1 LQVRRGEVTPPSQVT
16 GDDAVMVTMAPRIS
30 GRLIE
35 AIVRYDDHSR
45 PIADTYR
52 RVGHEAERLG
62 LTRPSYQRIRELVH
76 QVRNMRPR
84 LSVSDLVRIVCMP
97 LKGTDDG
104 LDRLHELGARP
115 IPIWGL
121 GNAERPRPP

>member
-1 LQVRRGEVTPPSQVT
+1 
-16 GDDAVMVTMAPRIS
+16 MAPRIS

-35 AIVRYDDHSR
+35 AIVRFDDQSR
-45 PIADTYR
+45 PIAETHR
-52 RVGHEAERLG
+52 RVAGEAERLG

-84 LSVSDLVRIVCMP
+84 LSVSDLVRIVCTP

-104 LDRLHELGARP
+104 LDRLHELGVRP
-115 IPIWGL
+115 IPLWGL
-121 GNAERPRPP
+121 GAGDQRPRPP

>member
-1 LQVRRGEVTPPSQVT
+1 
-16 GDDAVMVTMAPRIS
+16 MAPRIS

-35 AIVRYDDHSR
+35 AIVRLDDRGR
-45 PIADTYR
+45 PIAETYR
-52 RVGHEAERLG
+52 RVGAEAERLG

-84 LSVSDLVRIVCMP
+84 LSVSDLVRIVCTP

-104 LDRLHELGARP
+104 IDRLRELGVRP
-115 IPIWGL
+115 IPTWEL
-121 GNAERPRPP
+121 GSARRRPP

>member
-1 LQVRRGEVTPPSQVT
+1 
-16 GDDAVMVTMAPRIS
+16 MAPRIS

-35 AIVRYDDHSR
+35 AIVRLDDRGR
-45 PIADTYR
+45 PIAETYR
-52 RVGHEAERLG
+52 RVGAEAERLG

-84 LSVSDLVRIVCMP
+84 LTVSDLVRIVCTP

-104 LDRLHELGARP
+104 IDRLRELGVRP
-115 IPIWGL
+115 IATWEL
-121 GNAERPRPP
+121 ASERRRPP

>member
-1 LQVRRGEVTPPSQVT
+1 
-16 GDDAVMVTMAPRIS
+16 MVTMAPRIS

-35 AIVRYDDHSR
+35 AIVRFDDRSR
-45 PIADTYR
+45 PIAEIYR
-52 RVGHEAERLG
+52 RVGAEAERLG

-84 LSVSDLVRIVCMP
+84 LSVSDLVRIVCTP

-104 LDRLHELGARP
+104 LDRLRELGVQP
-115 IPIWGL
+115 IPNWGR
-121 GNAERPRPP
+121 GSERRRPP